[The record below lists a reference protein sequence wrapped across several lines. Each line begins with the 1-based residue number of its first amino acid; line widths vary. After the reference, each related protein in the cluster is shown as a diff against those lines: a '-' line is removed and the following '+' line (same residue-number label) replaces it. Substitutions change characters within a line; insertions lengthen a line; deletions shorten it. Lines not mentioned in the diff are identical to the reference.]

1 MVRVP
6 TTHLSRISSVL
17 FDSLYFQNAMKLEA
31 EGCHSCMRANAA
43 LQHQR
48 STCAPTIASTSR
60 CVWRSAW
67 ENHRARVLQRLLV
80 ANGRGRFRALFLDD
94 GLAATTLL
102 LQEKERAA
110 WRDK

>member
-43 LQHQR
+43 L
-48 STCAPTIASTSR
+48 
-60 CVWRSAW
+60 
-67 ENHRARVLQRLLV
+67 
-80 ANGRGRFRALFLDD
+80 
-94 GLAATTLL
+94 
-102 LQEKERAA
+102 
-110 WRDK
+110 